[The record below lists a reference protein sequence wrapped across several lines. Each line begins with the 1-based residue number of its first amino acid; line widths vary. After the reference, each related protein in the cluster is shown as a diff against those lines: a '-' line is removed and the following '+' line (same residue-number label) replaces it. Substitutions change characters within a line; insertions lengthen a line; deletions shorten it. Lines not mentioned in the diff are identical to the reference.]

1 MLRMPRPTSSR
12 LLALLILAGLC
23 ATPAAGLEALPDL
36 DGFLGGIERQC
47 RGSDA
52 FEHFVTLLA
61 ERHVPAFRPAQP
73 YRKVPLPDGVRAALG
88 QETALD
94 RGNHV
99 LVTVPLLGT
108 FRGLRVKALEI
119 AVRHGTAP
127 PAVAIVFAASTA
139 EVRGILPM
147 DPRLPAG
154 SKAGVASL
162 IDLSGEPKL
171 VCNPMP
177 EE

>member
-1 MLRMPRPTSSR
+1 MV
-12 LLALLILAGLC
+12 LAGLC
-23 ATPAAGLEALPDL
+23 ATPAAGFEALPNL
-36 DGFLGGIERQC
+36 DGFLGSIEGEC

-52 FEHFVTLLA
+52 FDHFVTLLA
-61 ERHVPAFRPAQP
+61 ERHVPSFRPAQP

-108 FRGLRVKALEI
+108 FQGLRVKGLEV
-119 AVRHGTAP
+119 AVRRGMGP
-127 PAVAIVFAASTA
+127 PAVAIVFAASAA
-139 EVRGILPM
+139 EVRGILQM

-154 SKAGVASL
+154 SKAGMASL

-171 VCNPMP
+171 VCDPMP
-177 EE
+177 E